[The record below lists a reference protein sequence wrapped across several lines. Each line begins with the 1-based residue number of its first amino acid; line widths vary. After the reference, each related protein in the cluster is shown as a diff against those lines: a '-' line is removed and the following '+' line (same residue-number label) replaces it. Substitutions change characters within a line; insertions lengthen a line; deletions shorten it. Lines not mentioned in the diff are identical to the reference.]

1 MAGLDLAA
9 IDTLLADIARN
20 GDPTNIQRI
29 ALGRAVSGKAA
40 QPRYEAMLDRV
51 PSYIAREARSRRG
64 QQLAKAI
71 AAWEAARA
79 LAASALPLNLD
90 PATVAFEMGGH
101 VARLA
106 R

>member
-1 MAGLDLAA
+1 
-9 IDTLLADIARN
+9 
-20 GDPTNIQRI
+20 
-29 ALGRAVSGKAA
+29 
-40 QPRYEAMLDRV
+40 MLDRV

-64 QQLAKAI
+64 QQLAEAI